1 MTIYAFA
8 SALIRCGFFFSCATA
23 LVILTEL
30 LLLEKTGREGPASP
44 IGARL
49 STLLRYDAGRAVI
62 LFSAAV
68 LTTASAILL
77 LAFVTCD
84 FVVEYVAQYS
94 DLTLPLFYRITAFWA
109 GQAGSML
116 FWALAV
122 SLGGAAFAMSKTY
135 RSLSLRTRQWFCLL
149 FTSVMAFFHMLLS
162 VWVNPFVLL
171 DFTPA
176 DGMGLN
182 PLLQDPGMIF
192 HPPLLLLGYGGFA
205 LPACLALAQNLGTRT
220 GIQAGGDE
228 DKAVQA
234 AIRPIVLVSWS
245 LLSTGIILGAW
256 WAYMELGWGG
266 YWAWDP
272 VENASLLPWFAATA
286 YLHTSVIERRRGK
299 LRRVNIFLLCLIT
312 VCAFFATY
320 LVRSGVV
327 QSLHAFGDS
336 GIGAPLLAFALLFL
350 FIAAVAPLACARNGE
365 TLDEVTSREGLLMMA
380 SWLLLAVGAIIL
392 IATLWPVILNGL
404 RGISLYLPALLSA
417 KIPQTPMGLEASFYN
432 RTCLPL
438 LALLSVLLLF
448 CPGRVWKD
456 KPGRVA
462 FLHPRILYAVLALA
476 GIGAICLWAAGIR
489 HPVALLA
496 AACSIA
502 GIFGIILHFAAKPSR
517 LAEKS
522 FLAAHVTHLG
532 LLMVILGV
540 AFSGPYQQKYTLEL
554 GRGQVGAAGRYRVTV
569 NELYEGE
576 SRIGADGRPGYRFL
590 EAELLI
596 SSDKGAR
603 VGKLSPQRRFYA
615 KFERQSYAEAATIF
629 SPGEEIYAVLL
640 GVDEESQTASLAVN
654 VNPLVNWLWFGGAL
668 MCIFPLVLLRR
679 RARLPDD
686 IAQTARPPAE

>member
-1 MTIYAFA
+1 MSIYAFA
-8 SALIRCGFFFSCATA
+8 SGLIRCGFFVSCVAA
-23 LVILTEL
+23 LVILIEL
-30 LLLEKTGREGPASP
+30 LLWEKTGREGCASP
-44 IGARL
+44 IEARL
-49 STLLRYDAGRAVI
+49 STFLRYDAGSAVI

-77 LAFVTCD
+77 LAFMTCD

-109 GQAGSML
+109 GQAGSAL

-122 SLGGAAFAMSKTY
+122 ALSGAAFVLSRTY
-135 RSLSLRTRQWFCLL
+135 KSLPSQTRQWFCLL
-149 FTSVMAFFHMLLS
+149 FLSLAAFFHMLLS
-162 VWVNPFVLL
+162 VWIKPFVLL
-171 DFTPA
+171 DFTPV
-176 DGMGLN
+176 DGIGLN
-182 PLLQDPGMIF
+182 PLLQNPGMIF

-205 LPACLALAQNLGTRT
+205 LPACLALAQNLGARS
-220 GIQAGGDE
+220 GSRAG
-228 DKAVQA
+228 A
-234 AIRPIVLVSWS
+234 AEAARAANRPIVLVSWS
-245 LLSTGIILGAW
+245 LLSAGIILGAW

-286 YLHTSVIERRRGK
+286 YLHTSVIERKRGK
-299 LRRVNIFLLCLIT
+299 LRRVNLFLLCLIT

-336 GIGAPLLAFALLFL
+336 GVGAPLLAFALLFL
-350 FIAAVAPLACARNGE
+350 YVAVAAPLARARSGE
-365 TLDEVTSREGLLMMA
+365 ILDEITSREGLLMMT

-392 IATLWPVILNGL
+392 VATLWPVILNGL

-438 LALLSVLLLF
+438 LALLSTLLLF

-456 KPGRVA
+456 KPGRGA
-462 FLHPRILYAVLALA
+462 FLHRRILYAALTLA
-476 GIGAICLWAAGIR
+476 GVGAVCLWFAGIR
-489 HPVALLA
+489 HPAALLA

-502 GIFGIILHFAAKPSR
+502 GIFGVILHFAANPSR
-517 LAEKS
+517 LMEKS
-522 FLAAHVTHLG
+522 FLAAHGTHLG

-554 GRGQVGAAGRYRVTV
+554 GRGQAGTAGGYRVAV

-576 SRIGADGRPGYRFL
+576 SRIGADGSPGYRFL
-590 EAELLI
+590 EAEILV
-596 SSDKGAR
+596 SSNKGAK

-640 GVDEESQTASLAVN
+640 GIDEEKQTASLAVN
-654 VNPLVNWLWFGGAL
+654 INPLVNWIWFGGTL
-668 MCIFPLVLLRR
+668 MCLFPLVLLRR
-679 RARLPDD
+679 RAPFPDN
-686 IAQTARPPAE
+686 ITQTPPAK

>member
-8 SALIRCGFFFSCATA
+8 SGSIRCGFFVSCAAA
-23 LVILTEL
+23 LVILAGL
-30 LLLEKTGREGPASP
+30 LLREKSGPDGPSSP
-44 IGARL
+44 IAGRL
-49 STLLRYDAGRAVI
+49 SALRLHDAGSAII

-77 LAFVTCD
+77 RAFITCD
-84 FVVEYVAQYS
+84 FVVEYVARYS

-122 SLGGAAFAMSKTY
+122 SLSGAAFVLSRTY
-135 RSLSLRTRQWFCLL
+135 RGLSTQTRQWFCLFFL
-149 FTSVMAFFHMLLS
+149 SVMAFFHMLLS
-162 VWVNPFVLL
+162 VWIKPFVLL

-176 DGMGLN
+176 DGLGLN

-205 LPACLALAQNLGTRT
+205 LPACLALAQSLGAR
-220 GIQAGGDE
+220 AGLRGGSE
-228 DKAVQA
+228 DAAAKA

-286 YLHTSVIERRRGK
+286 YLHTSIIERRRGK
-299 LRRVNIFLLCLIT
+299 LRRANLFLLCLIT
-312 VCAFFATY
+312 VCAFFAAY

-336 GIGAPLLAFALLFL
+336 GVGAPLLAFTLLFL
-350 FIAAVAPLACARNGE
+350 YMAAAAAFARAQSDE
-365 TLDEVTSREGLLMMA
+365 ALDEITSREGLLMMTA
-380 SWLLLAVGAIIL
+380 WLLLAVGAIIL

-404 RGISLYLPALLSA
+404 RGVSPYLPAVLGA

-432 RTCLPL
+432 RACLPL
-438 LALLSVLLLF
+438 LALLSALLLL
-448 CPGRVWKD
+448 CPGRTWKG
-456 KPGRVA
+456 KPGA
-462 FLHPRILYAVLALA
+462 FLHRRILYAALA
-476 GIGAICLWAAGIR
+476 IAGISALCLWSAGIR
-489 HPVALLA
+489 HPVALSA

-502 GIFGIILHFAAKPSR
+502 GISGIILHFAAKPSR
-517 LAEKS
+517 LVEKS
-522 FLAAHVTHLG
+522 FLAAHGTHLG
-532 LLMVILGV
+532 MLMVILGV

-554 GRGQVGAAGRYRVTV
+554 GRGQVGAAGGYRIAV

-576 SRIGADGRPGYRFL
+576 SRIGADGKPGYRFL

-603 VGKLSPQRRFYA
+603 VGALSPQRRFYA
-615 KFERQSYAEAATIF
+615 KFEGQSYAEAATIF
-629 SPGEEIYAVLL
+629 SPGVEIYAVLL
-640 GVDEESQTASLAVN
+640 GIDEERQTASLAVN
-654 VNPLVNWLWFGGAL
+654 VNPLVNWLWFGGTL
-668 MCIFPLVLLRR
+668 MCLFPLVLLRR
-679 RARLPDD
+679 RPSPDH
-686 IAQTARPPAE
+686 IAENARPPAK